1 MDAFA
6 MRCSKNNLV
15 SQKPNAGSKA
25 QAIVEFALALPIL
38 LMLLVGI
45 LEVGRMIFIYAAV
58 NNASREAARF
68 GSAWGKDDSGLI
80 KYKHCAGI
88 RDIARRSAW
97 FLNLPNGNISIIYD
111 GGPGTS
117 QKNVCDAPSGEDG
130 DVNNI
135 VTGDRVRVTVTASYG
150 PVVRLI
156 PISPRT
162 FTSTSSRTILGVL
175 QLSP

>member
-1 MDAFA
+1 
-6 MRCSKNNLV
+6 MRHPKNRLLNEKLN
-15 SQKPNAGSKA
+15 SGSKA
-25 QAIVEFALALPIL
+25 QAIVEFAIALPIL
-38 LMLLVGI
+38 LILLVGI

-88 RDIARRSAW
+88 RNMARRSAW
-97 FLNLPNGNISIIYD
+97 FLNLPNGNISINYD

-117 QKNVCDAPSGEDG
+117 QKNVCDALSGEDV

-135 VTGDRVRVTVTASYG
+135 VSGDRVNVTVTATYG
-150 PVVRLI
+150 PVVKLI
-156 PISPRT
+156 PINPRNI
-162 FTSTSSRTILGVL
+162 TSKSSRTILGIL
-175 QLSP
+175 QLAPP